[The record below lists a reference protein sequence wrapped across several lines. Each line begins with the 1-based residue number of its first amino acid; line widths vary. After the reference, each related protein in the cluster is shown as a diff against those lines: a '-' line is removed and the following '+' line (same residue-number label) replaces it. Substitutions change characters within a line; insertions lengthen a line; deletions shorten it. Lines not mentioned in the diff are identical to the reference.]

1 MKNDT
6 KKKNFK
12 DMSPVERMREYSIIK
27 LELLDVFDKHPG
39 ITHKN
44 KMAILSEIL
53 YRGLN

>member
-44 KMAILSEIL
+44 KMAILSEML